1 MHFKAA
7 LWAGALGSFLTCLTP
22 GDAGATTSDG
32 AIKIG
37 VLNDQSGPYA
47 DLAGSGS
54 VEAAKM
60 AIEDFGGK
68 ALGRPIE
75 LVAGDHQNKADVGAA
90 IARRWFEQDGVDMI
104 VDFSNTG
111 VGLAVQALAETDHK
125 IALITAA
132 SSDFTGK
139 ACTRTSAQWVY
150 TSRTNGYGL
159 ARELTAKG
167 AKSWFLMTVDYGFG
181 QAFAADIRKAVQEG
195 GGQVAGEV
203 RFPLNTADMSS
214 YLLQAAASNAQVV
227 ALAAAGSDM
236 ATIVKQAGEFGISQK
251 QTLVAPI
258 VFLTDVHAMG
268 LAQAQGLQFF
278 TAFYWDRDDASR
290 AWSQRFFAR
299 HKAMPTMT
307 QAGVYSAVAHYLKS
321 VAATGTAD
329 AAQTMAKMH
338 ELKVNDPFV
347 ANGVLR
353 ADGQM
358 IHDMYLAQVKTPAES
373 KGPWDYYKI
382 LATVPG
388 NEVFQSL
395 AESECPLVH

>member
-1 MHFKAA
+1 MNLKAV
-7 LWAGALGSFLTCLTP
+7 LMAGAIGSLLTCAT
-22 GDAGATTSDG
+22 AGATTSDG
-32 AIKIG
+32 AVKIG

-47 DLAGSGS
+47 DLAGTGS

-60 AIEDFGGK
+60 AIDDFGGK
-68 ALGRPIE
+68 VLGHPVE
-75 LVAGDHQNKADVGAA
+75 LVSGDHQNKTDIGAA
-90 IARRWFEQDGVDMI
+90 IARHWFEQDGVDMI

-111 VGLAVQALAETDHK
+111 VGLAVQSLAETDHK

-139 ACTRTSAQWVY
+139 ACTKTSAQWVY

-159 ARELTAKG
+159 AKELTAKG
-167 AKSWFLMTVDYGFG
+167 AKSWFLLTVDYGFG
-181 QAFAADIRKAVQEG
+181 QAFAADIRRAVQQG
-195 GGQVAGEV
+195 GGQIAGEV
-203 RFPLNTADMSS
+203 RFPLNTSDMSS
-214 YLLQAAASNAQVV
+214 YLLQAAASHAQVV

-236 ATIVKQAGEFGISQK
+236 ATLVKQAGEFGITQK
-251 QTLVAPI
+251 QTLAAPI

-278 TAFYWDRDDASR
+278 TAFYWDRNDASR

-307 QAGVYSAVAHYLKS
+307 QAGVYSAVSHYLKS
-321 VAATGTAD
+321 VAAAGSAD
-329 AAQTMAKMH
+329 ARQTMAKMH

-347 ANGVLR
+347 TNGVVR
-353 ADGQM
+353 ADGQL
-358 IHDMYLAQVKTPAES
+358 IHDMYLAQVKAPTES

-388 NEVFQSL
+388 NEVFQTL